1 MNTLIEAWDYLLAHP
16 YFNVEI
22 PRFKGSPLSVLQEG
36 LEVHVDVVNPKTG
49 KTSKDAKKNTKT
61 VVGLEVCVAVEDKS
75 NPRGFYLAHDMSLD
89 IWADTFEDAII
100 MLAHRVREKP
110 LLDRLK

>member
-1 MNTLIEAWDYLLAHP
+1 M
-16 YFNVEI
+16 
-22 PRFKGSPLSVLQEG
+22 
-36 LEVHVDVVNPKTG
+36 DVVNPKTG

-61 VVGLEVCVAVEDKS
+61 VVGLEVCVAVKDKS
-75 NPRGFYLAHDMSLD
+75 KPRGFYLAHDMSLD
-89 IWADTFEDAII
+89 VWADTFEDAII